1 MEYVLLI
8 FIFLF
13 GTVIGSF
20 LNVCIHR
27 IPKGLSIAYPPSYCP
42 KCGQRIKPYDLI
54 PVVSYAILGGKCR
67 HCKEP
72 ISIRYPIV
80 EALTGIAFVVSALT
94 YGYSIELLYS
104 LALVSSLMII
114 SFVDI
119 DEGIILDAALIPIVA
134 VGIIAVAVDPSGTWQ
149 YAALGA
155 LVGACIIG
163 TIYILSLIILKKEG
177 MGIGDIKLMAA
188 VGTLLGWQRT
198 LLAFFIGVYIGAIA
212 GIIMIALK
220 KKDMASEIPFGPFLS
235 IGTAISWWFGYEF
248 INWYLFLA

>member
-8 FIFLF
+8 FIFAF
-13 GTVIGSF
+13 GAVIGSF
-20 LNVCIHR
+20 LNVCIYR

-54 PVVSYAILGGKCR
+54 PVVSYVILGGKCR
-67 HCKEP
+67 RCKEP

-80 EALTGIAFVVSALT
+80 EALTGIAFVISALAFG
-94 YGYSIELLYS
+94 YGIELLYS
-104 LALVSSLMII
+104 LVLISSLVII

-134 VGIIAVAVDPSGTWQ
+134 VGVIAAAADPSVTWR
-149 YAALGA
+149 YVVLGGLA
-155 LVGACIIG
+155 GAGIIG

-188 VGTLLGWQRT
+188 VGVLLGWQRT
-198 LLAFFIGVYIGAIA
+198 LLAFFIAVYIGAIA